1 MKSSP
6 LLLNSALLIV
16 ALLWGFGFIPQKLG
30 LETLEPMAFNAW
42 RFCFGAL
49 TLLPI
54 LFFLR
59 HKIDEVV
66 NVNVVLVGLLL
77 GSMLTAA
84 AGFQQIS
91 LGMTKVANV
100 AFITGFYVIF
110 VPLFGLFFNHRYTM
124 LTWGGGVLAL
134 IGLGLLSGFQLD
146 SFLDGSIT
154 QELEGDGYALVGAFF
169 WALHLLAINYFVD
182 RYNQY
187 ALAFFQFLFCA
198 LLSLIANLMYEPSL
212 LATDSSGYVWALI
225 NGVIVVGIAYT
236 LQVLALKH
244 ADPFVASVIF
254 SLESVFGAI
263 AGYWFFQ
270 EALGVSGLI
279 GAGLM
284 LVGCVFAQA
293 PEKETPIRTAA
304 ERKTLERKS
313 LERKTPL

>member
-6 LLLNSALLIV
+6 LLLNGALLLV
-16 ALLWGFGFIPQKLG
+16 ALLWGFGFIPQRLG

-54 LFFLR
+54 LFLLR
-59 HKIDEVV
+59 HKINELLNRQVFFAGL
-66 NVNVVLVGLLL
+66 VLGIL
-77 GSMLTAA
+77 LTAA

-100 AFITGFYVIF
+100 AFITGFNVIF
-110 VPLFGLFFNHRYTM
+110 VPIIGLFFNHRYTI
-124 LTWGGGVLAL
+124 LTWSGGVLAL

-146 SFLDGSIT
+146 LFTAGSIT
-154 QELEGDGYALVGAFF
+154 EELIGDGYALIGAFF

-187 ALAFFQFLFCA
+187 ALAFFQFFFCA
-198 LLSLIANLMYEPSL
+198 LLSLIANLVYEPTLFAS
-212 LATDSSGYVWALI
+212 DSSGYIWALI

-244 ADPFVASVIF
+244 AEPFVASVIF
-254 SLESVFGAI
+254 SLESVFGAL
-263 AGYWFFQ
+263 AGYWFFH
-270 EALGVSGLI
+270 EILGFSGLI

-284 LVGCVFAQA
+284 LVGCLLAQS
-293 PEKETPIRTAA
+293 PEKRDLK
-304 ERKTLERKS
+304 RKRPEK
-313 LERKTPL
+313 KDA